1 MNYKALN
8 LEEGEEVILEV
19 RKHWIVFAGY
29 GFVLV
34 FVALMPIVVLTFFDV
49 FASKAFNLSLSGQF
63 YALFSFFYILWA
75 LTLWIFFFLDWT
87 KYYLDVWY
95 VTKKRIIIVD
105 QKGLFDRQISNVRF
119 DRVQDVSVTV
129 DGVLATFLDF
139 GNIKVQTASEDN
151 YDFSISTVRHPE
163 EVRRIIFSQH
173 NSISEN
179 KKNIGLGTTTS

>member
-8 LEEGEEVILEV
+8 LEPGEEVILEV

-29 GFVLV
+29 GLVLV
-34 FVALMPIVVLTFFDV
+34 IIALMPLLVLTFFDF
-49 FASKAFNLSLSGQF
+49 FASSTFHLSLPGQF
-63 YALFSFFYILWA
+63 YTLFAFFYTLWV

-95 VTKKRIIIVD
+95 VTEKRIIIVD
-105 QKGLFDRQISNVRF
+105 QKALFDREISNVRF
-119 DRVQDVSVTV
+119 DKIQDVSVNV

-151 YDFSISTVRHPE
+151 YDFTITTVRHPG

-173 NSISEN
+173 NTISEN
-179 KKNIGLGTTTS
+179 KASQTLGNTQL